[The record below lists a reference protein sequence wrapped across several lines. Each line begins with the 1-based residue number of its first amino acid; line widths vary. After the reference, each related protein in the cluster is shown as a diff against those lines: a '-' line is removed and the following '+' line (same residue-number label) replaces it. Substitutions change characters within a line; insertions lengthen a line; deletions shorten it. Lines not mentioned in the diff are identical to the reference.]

1 MSFLEPASAG
11 PSWLLVDSYQ
21 PGAFRIG
28 GTVHQGPVIVWP
40 GGVLPWERPPGEAF
54 RPEDF
59 DAVAAIRPAVDVL
72 IVGCGARTLLL
83 PSAIRLHL
91 RGAGIGVDAMATGP
105 ACRTYNV
112 LVTEM
117 RRVAAALLP
126 L

>member
-1 MSFLEPASAG
+1 MSFLEAAAAG
-11 PSWLLVDSYQ
+11 PSRLLVDSY
-21 PGAFRIG
+21 PAGGFRIG
-28 GTVHQGPVIVWP
+28 GTLHAGPVIVWP
-40 GGVLPWERPPGEAF
+40 GGVLPWHPSADGF
-54 RPEDF
+54 RSEDF
-59 DAVAAIRPAVDVL
+59 DAVAGIRPEVDVL
-72 IVGCGARTLLL
+72 IVGCGARTRLL

-91 RGAGIGVDAMATGP
+91 REAGIGVDAMATGP